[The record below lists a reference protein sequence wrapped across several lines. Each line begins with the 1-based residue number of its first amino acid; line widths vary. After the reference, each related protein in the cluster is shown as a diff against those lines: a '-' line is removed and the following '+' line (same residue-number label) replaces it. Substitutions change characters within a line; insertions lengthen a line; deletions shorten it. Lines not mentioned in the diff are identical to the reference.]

1 MRKKKKKK
9 NYKKDFLNLYLWF
22 QDGNG
27 KIDYD
32 EFVNMMKQY

>member
-1 MRKKKKKK
+1 MKLLNKKTIIM
-9 NYKKDFLNLYLWF
+9 LF